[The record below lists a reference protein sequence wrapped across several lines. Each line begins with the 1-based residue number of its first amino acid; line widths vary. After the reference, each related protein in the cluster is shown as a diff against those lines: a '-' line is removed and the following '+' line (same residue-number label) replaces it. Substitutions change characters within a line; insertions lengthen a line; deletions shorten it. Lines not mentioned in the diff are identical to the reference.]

1 MTFVWKVCDLDLK
14 AMPQLGD
21 GAEKN
26 FRPTY
31 TIIININKTNEG
43 SSYYSYINFNENFN
57 VTCLLNV
64 LYISVKYHKNILK
77 NFKSYCLHKI

>member
-26 FRPTY
+26 FRPIYMY
-31 TIIININKTNEG
+31 TIMLNINEINERVFT
-43 SSYYSYINFNENFN
+43 I
-57 VTCLLNV
+57 
-64 LYISVKYHKNILK
+64 
-77 NFKSYCLHKI
+77 

>member
-26 FRPTY
+26 FIPIY
-31 TIIININKTNEG
+31 TIMLNINETNKSVFIINLDA
-43 SSYYSYINFNENFN
+43 FFF
-57 VTCLLNV
+57 LL
-64 LYISVKYHKNILK
+64 LYEIDRDLK
-77 NFKSYCLHKI
+77 VIPRDGDGAK